1 MTAPTTGRFDA
12 LRASLLDRSLCPACG
27 APLSGPR
34 CLWCGVPLD
43 GPAAQAVLRLSVAAA
58 EAIANREVGV
68 RALYAERDARFSQPS
83 GPAATPVEAGT
94 PRSPLRPPPSSAGRV
109 AAPSSGAA
117 HPAPGPRRPG
127 APTWGPLSHERRT
140 ASTPRWRVQSVL
152 QALGAG
158 LLSAAGIVFLVFSWG
173 VLNLQARAAI
183 VALGTV
189 VVFGAAQVLARRGLQ
204 QGAEAVGAVAAVLL
218 LLDAWA
224 LRTTGIVGSGAPGV
238 YASVASLVC
247 AVLLAGW
254 GTAARPRVG
263 TVGAAVLWFAAPLP
277 LATLDPSAR
286 SWVWV
291 LLSSVVMGWVRHVP
305 QVRAR
310 SGNDHATATATAT
323 ATASLLLSGGA
334 VLAWAVAALIALAS
348 LGTTPGDGLVL
359 LSAAAVAAAAQA
371 WLCATAPAHHE
382 ESMAIVWQCAFVG
395 TASVDVVAG
404 AAVARPANGAAL
416 ALVAAG
422 CVSGLVGAMS
432 RDRRIDGAVGTGSGR
447 AAGAGAILGRPA
459 VTLLPAAALLIS
471 VGAGALVP
479 AGPFAVVLLLLLT
492 VAAAVVDR
500 RSGDALGVGARA
512 VAARIAVVC
521 SPLVA
526 LVAGHGGS
534 WATALGLAAC
544 AAVAVWAR
552 TWGVLRSRAARSTAA
567 AAPWTVA
574 AIGVA
579 ADAAG
584 AGIRDAVAI
593 AATGG
598 AALLSFVVVAPD
610 RPRDER
616 QVALTAA
623 ACSAGIGWL
632 LLAVVPGWWDRAILL
647 VVVAACGLVVLALVS
662 GADRVG
668 EWGAVLGAGAAP
680 LVLALA
686 ALSTAAVLRP
696 TQAAAGVVLVAAS
709 GGAAAVMLSVVARDR
724 RGARTG
730 RAAAAGGWTT
740 LAAALLAAVQ
750 QSAQVA
756 ATVLLVAAV
765 AALVTG
771 VRDRRPELRWGAL
784 ALATAASWTLLAA
797 GGQGTPE
804 LFTAPTAVV
813 VAVVG
818 ALRARRGRS
827 DGVTLLAAG
836 LTLSLLPTAV
846 LGGAVPLTAQLHA
859 DRRVL
864 TTAAAVVLVL
874 LAAHR
879 SARRPAGVTTVLAG
893 LGLCLSVLGPARAA
907 VDAAGTR
914 GSGALPELLGTLA
927 AVLLLTACRAAGT
940 DAPRPV
946 QGPVRAA
953 EPWLVTTAAVLPSVL
968 AAEPD
973 PAGRLRLCVLVVVG
987 AGLAVA
993 SSAVPAR
1000 ANDPWGRHLMGVG
1013 ILITSAGALVAVR
1026 TLTAAPAG
1034 VVPAA
1039 LGLLLV
1045 TTLFLRPPSWSR
1057 PADVARTLSS
1067 ALLLVPSLLSR
1078 SEAWRPTAWAGV
1090 AAVLLTAGWL
1100 VRAQQRRATTVRY
1113 VAALAAALATA
1124 GPWWYVVAPRLGSAG
1139 PTSGPPERWALPAA
1153 ALVLAAGLLA
1163 WPRRDGI
1170 PSRLTLVTPALGLAA
1185 LPTLLVSDAT
1195 AAGTVRLVAVLTVG
1209 GALALV
1215 AQLRRSGPSRSAVAQ
1230 DARWGVGVGT
1240 AVAGAAAFVAAAVGP
1255 WSWDVPMIA
1264 LGLLLA
1270 ALGLLRTTQ
1279 EPAPGT
1285 WPTLGPGLLLAVVLP
1300 ALVSAADGAA
1310 WRPVVVVVLAV
1321 AATVLGAI
1329 LRWQAPFV
1337 VGAATLVLVTALQV
1351 GPWAGRVLVQTQG
1364 WVLLALCGTLLLAL
1378 GLRYERRLAQ
1388 AREAVRFVATMR

>member
-1 MTAPTTGRFDA
+1 M
-12 LRASLLDRSLCPACG
+12 
-27 APLSGPR
+27 
-34 CLWCGVPLD
+34 
-43 GPAAQAVLRLSVAAA
+43 
-58 EAIANREVGV
+58 
-68 RALYAERDARFSQPS
+68 
-83 GPAATPVEAGT
+83 
-94 PRSPLRPPPSSAGRV
+94 
-109 AAPSSGAA
+109 
-117 HPAPGPRRPG
+117 
-127 APTWGPLSHERRT
+127 
-140 ASTPRWRVQSVL
+140 QSVL

-183 VALGTV
+183 VAFGTV
-189 VVFGAAQVLARRGLQ
+189 VVFGAAQLLARRGLK

-224 LRTTGIVGSGAPGV
+224 LRSTGMVGSGAPGA
-238 YASVASLVC
+238 YASAASLVC

-254 GTAARPRVG
+254 GRVARLRVG
-263 TVGAAVLWFAAPLP
+263 TVGAAVLWFIAPLP
-277 LATLDPSAR
+277 LATLAPSAR
-286 SWVWV
+286 SWVWALLASV
-291 LLSSVVMGWVRHVP
+291 LMGWVRHVP
-305 QVRAR
+305 QVRIR
-310 SGNDHATATATAT
+310 SRDDDAG
-323 ATASLLLSGGA
+323 ATASLLLSGGT

-348 LGTTPGDGLVL
+348 LGSTPGDGLVL
-359 LSAAAVAAAAQA
+359 LSAAAVAGAVQA
-371 WLCATAPAHHE
+371 RLCATAPAPRE
-382 ESMAIVWQCAFVG
+382 ESMAIIWQCAFVG
-395 TASVDVVAG
+395 AASVDVVAG
-404 AAVARPANGAAL
+404 AALARPATGAAL

-422 CVSGLVGAMS
+422 GVSGLVGAMS
-432 RDRRIDGAVGTGSGR
+432 RDSRIDQAAGTGAAR
-447 AAGAGAILGRPA
+447 PAGAGAILGRPA

-479 AGPFAVVLLLLLT
+479 GGPFAVVLLLLLT
-492 VAAAVVDR
+492 VAAALVDR

-512 VAARIAVVC
+512 VAARIAVVT

-526 LVAGHGGS
+526 LVAAHGGS
-534 WATALGLAAC
+534 WVSAIGLAAC
-544 AAVAVWAR
+544 ATVAVWAR
-552 TWGVLRSRAARSTAA
+552 RWGVLRSWAARSTAA
-567 AAPWTVA
+567 AVPWTVA

-579 ADAAG
+579 AHAAG
-584 AGIRDAVAI
+584 AGIQDSVAI

-632 LLAVVPGWWDRAILL
+632 LLAVVPGWWDRSILL

-668 EWGAVLGAGAAP
+668 EFGAVLGAGAAP
-680 LVLALA
+680 LVAALA
-686 ALSTAAVLRP
+686 TLSTAVVLRP
-696 TQAAAGVVLVAAS
+696 THAATGVVLVTAS

-724 RGARTG
+724 RGVRAG
-730 RAAAAGGWTT
+730 RAAAGGGWTT

-771 VRDRRPELRWGAL
+771 VRDRRPELRWGAV
-784 ALATAASWTLLAA
+784 ALATAASWTLLDAS
-797 GGQGTPE
+797 GQGTPE

-818 ALRARRGRS
+818 ALRARRDRS

-846 LGGAVPLTAQLHA
+846 LGGAVPLTPQLRV
-859 DRRVL
+859 DRHVL

-874 LAAHR
+874 LAARR
-879 SARRPAGVTTVLAG
+879 SPRRPRRVTTVLAG

-907 VDAAGTR
+907 VAAAGTR

-940 DAPRPV
+940 DAPRSVREPL
-946 QGPVRAA
+946 RAA

-968 AAEPD
+968 AAQAD
-973 PAGRLRLCVLVVVG
+973 PADRLRLWVLAVVG
-987 AGLAVA
+987 TGLAVA
-993 SSAVPAR
+993 GSAVPAR
-1000 ANDPWGRHLMGVG
+1000 TNDPWGRHLMGVG
-1013 ILITSAGALVAVR
+1013 ILVSSAGSLVAVR
-1026 TLTAAPAG
+1026 TLTAAPGG

-1045 TTLFLRPPSWSR
+1045 TTLFLRPPSWSV
-1057 PADVARTLSS
+1057 PADLARTLSS
-1067 ALLLVPSLLSR
+1067 ALLLVPSVLSR
-1078 SEAWRPTAWAGV
+1078 SEAWRPVAWAGV

-1100 VRAQQRRATTVRY
+1100 VRAQQWRPTTVRY

-1124 GPWWYVVAPRLGSAG
+1124 GPWWYVVAPRLDPAG
-1139 PTSGPPERWALPAA
+1139 PTSGPPERWAFPAA
-1153 ALVLAAGLLA
+1153 ALVLAAGLLG

-1195 AAGTVRLVAVLTVG
+1195 AAGTVRLVAVLSVA
-1209 GALALV
+1209 GAVAVV
-1215 AQLRRSGPSRSAVAQ
+1215 AQLRRSGAPRPAVAQ

-1240 AVAGAAAFVAAAVGP
+1240 AIAGAAAFVAAAVGP
-1255 WSWDVPMIA
+1255 WSWDVPIIA
-1264 LGLLLA
+1264 FGLLLT
-1270 ALGLLRTTQ
+1270 ALGLLRATQ
-1279 EPAPGT
+1279 EVAAGT

-1321 AATVLGAI
+1321 AATVLG
-1329 LRWQAPFV
+1329 
-1337 VGAATLVLVTALQV
+1337 
-1351 GPWAGRVLVQTQG
+1351 
-1364 WVLLALCGTLLLAL
+1364 
-1378 GLRYERRLAQ
+1378 
-1388 AREAVRFVATMR
+1388 

>member
-43 GPAAQAVLRLSVAAA
+43 GPAAQAVLRLSVTAA

-68 RALYAERDARFSQPS
+68 RALYAERDARFSQQS
-83 GPAATPVEAGT
+83 RGAAPPVEAGT

-109 AAPSSGAA
+109 AAPSVAA
-117 HPAPGPRRPG
+117 RRAPRAQRAG
-127 APTWGPLSHERRT
+127 APTWGPPPRERRT

-189 VVFGAAQVLARRGLQ
+189 VVFGAAQVLARRGLK

-254 GTAARPRVG
+254 GTAARLRVG

-310 SGNDHATATATAT
+310 SGNDHATATA
-323 ATASLLLSGGA
+323 SLLLSGGA

-371 WLCATAPAHHE
+371 WLCATAPAPHE

-395 TASVDVVAG
+395 AASVDVVAG
-404 AAVARPANGAAL
+404 AAVARPATGAAL

-422 CVSGLVGAMS
+422 FVSGLVGAMS
-432 RDRRIDGAVGTGSGR
+432 RDSRIDQAVGTGPAR

-479 AGPFAVVLLLLLT
+479 GGPFAVVLLLLLT

-500 RSGDALGVGARA
+500 RSGDALGVGARS
-512 VAARIAVVC
+512 VAARIAVVS

-526 LVAGHGGS
+526 LVAAHGGS
-534 WATALGLAAC
+534 WATAVGLAAC

-552 TWGVLRSRAARSTAA
+552 TWGVLRSWAARSTAA
-567 AAPWTVA
+567 AAPLTVA

-579 ADAAG
+579 ANAAG
-584 AGIRDAVAI
+584 AGVRDVVAI

-598 AALLSFVVVAPD
+598 AALLSFVVAAPD
-610 RPRDER
+610 RRRDER

-632 LLAVVPGWWDRAILL
+632 LLAVVPGRWDRSILL

-686 ALSTAAVLRP
+686 ALSTAVVLHP
-696 TQAAAGVVLVAAS
+696 TQAAAGVVLVAAN
-709 GGAAAVMLSVVARDR
+709 GGAAAVMLSVVARDH
-724 RGARTG
+724 RGARAG

-740 LAAALLAAVQ
+740 LAAALLAAVL

-818 ALRARRGRS
+818 ARRARRGRS

-846 LGGAVPLTAQLHA
+846 LGGAVPLTAQLHG

-927 AVLLLTACRAAGT
+927 AVLLLTACRAVGT
-940 DAPRPV
+940 DAPGPV

-993 SSAVPAR
+993 GSTVPAR

-1026 TLTAAPAG
+1026 NLTAAPGG

-1057 PADVARTLSS
+1057 PADLARTLSS

-1078 SEAWRPTAWAGV
+1078 SEAWRPAAWAGV

-1124 GPWWYVVAPRLGSAG
+1124 GPWWYVVAPRLDSAG

-1153 ALVLAAGLLA
+1153 ALVLAAGLLG

-1195 AAGTVRLVAVLTVG
+1195 AAGTVRLLAVVTVG

-1215 AQLRRSGPSRSAVAQ
+1215 AQLRRSGASRSAVAQ

-1240 AVAGAAAFVAAAVGP
+1240 AVAGAAAFVAAAAGP
-1255 WSWDVPMIA
+1255 WSWDAPIIA
-1264 LGLLLA
+1264 FGLLLT

-1279 EPAPGT
+1279 EPAAGT

-1300 ALVSAADGAA
+1300 ALVSATDGAA

-1321 AATVLGAI
+1321 AATVLGAT

>member
-12 LRASLLDRSLCPACG
+12 VRASLLDRSLCPACG

-43 GPAAQAVLRLSVAAA
+43 GPAAQTVLRLSVAAA

-68 RALYAERDARFSQPS
+68 RDLYAERDARFRQPS
-83 GPAATPVEAGT
+83 GLTAASGPAGT
-94 PRSPLRPPPSSAGRV
+94 SRSPLRPPPPSARRV
-109 AAPSSGAA
+109 APPTAGIA
-117 HPAPGPRRPG
+117 HPAPGAPRP
-127 APTWGPLSHERRT
+127 APTWGPPPHERRT

-158 LLSAAGIVFLVFSWG
+158 LLSSAGIVFLVFSWG

-189 VVFGAAQVLARRGLQ
+189 VVFGTAQVLARRGLK

-224 LRTTGIVGSGAPGV
+224 LRSTGIVESGAPGV

-254 GTAARPRVG
+254 GRAARLRVG
-263 TVGAAVLWFAAPLP
+263 TIGAAVLWSIAPLP
-277 LATLDPSAR
+277 LATLAPSAR
-286 SWVWV
+286 SWVWA

-310 SGNDHATATATAT
+310 SRDDHAEV
-323 ATASLLLSGGA
+323 TASLLLSGGA
-334 VLAWAVAALIALAS
+334 VLAWAVATLIALAS
-348 LGTTPGDGLVL
+348 LGTTPKDGLVL
-359 LSAAAVAAAAQA
+359 LSAAAVAAALQA
-371 WLCATAPAHHE
+371 WLCATAPARHE

-395 TASVDVVAG
+395 AAFVDVVAG
-404 AAVARPANGAAL
+404 AAVARPATGAAL

-422 CVSGLVGAMS
+422 CVSGLVAAVSG
-432 RDRRIDGAVGTGSGR
+432 DGRGDAAVGTGPSR
-447 AAGAGAILGRPA
+447 ATGAGAILRRPA

-479 AGPFAVVLLLLLT
+479 GDAFGVVLLLLLT
-492 VAAAVVDR
+492 VVAAVVDR

-512 VAARIAVVC
+512 VAARVAVVC

-526 LVAGHGGS
+526 LVAAHGGG

-544 AAVAVWAR
+544 AVVAVWAR
-552 TWGVLRSRAARSTAA
+552 TWGVLRSWAARSTAA

-579 ADAAG
+579 AHAAG
-584 AGIRDAVAI
+584 AGAKDAVAI

-610 RPRDER
+610 RPRHER
-616 QVALTAA
+616 QVALMAA
-623 ACSAGIGWL
+623 ACSAGIGWS
-632 LLAVVPGWWDRAILL
+632 LLAVVPGWWDRSVLL
-647 VVVAACGLVVLALVS
+647 VVVAACGLVALALVS
-662 GADRVG
+662 GAERVG

-696 TQAAAGVVLVAAS
+696 AHAANGVVLVTAS

-724 RGARTG
+724 RGARAG
-730 RAAAAGGWTT
+730 RAAEAGGWTT

-765 AALVTG
+765 GALVTG
-771 VRDRRPELRWGAL
+771 ARGRRPGLRWGAL
-784 ALATAASWTLLAA
+784 TLATAASWTLLHAS
-797 GGQGTPE
+797 GQGTPE

-818 ALRARRGRS
+818 ARRARRGRS

-846 LGGAVPLTAQLHA
+846 LGGAVPLTARLHA
-859 DRRVL
+859 DRDIL

-874 LAAHR
+874 LAARR

-893 LGLCLSVLGPARAA
+893 LGLCLTVLGPARAA
-907 VDAAGTR
+907 VDAAGTK
-914 GSGALPELLGTLA
+914 GSGALPELLGALA
-927 AVLLLTACRAAGT
+927 AVLLLTSCRAART
-940 DAPRPV
+940 DAPRAV
-946 QGPVRAA
+946 QGPVRAI

-973 PAGRLRLCVLVVVG
+973 PAGRLRLCVLAVVG
-987 AGLAVA
+987 AGLAVVG
-993 SSAVPAR
+993 STVAVR
-1000 ANDPWGRHLMGVG
+1000 ANEPWARHLMGVG
-1013 ILITSAGALVAVR
+1013 ILVSSAGALVAVR
-1026 TLTAAPAG
+1026 TLPTVPGG

-1045 TTLFLRPPSWSR
+1045 TTLFLRPPSWSV
-1057 PADVARTLSS
+1057 PADLARTLAG

-1078 SEAWRPTAWAGV
+1078 SEAWRPAAWTGV

-1100 VRAQQRRATTVRY
+1100 VRAQQRRATTVRH
-1113 VAALAAALATA
+1113 VAALASALAAA
-1124 GPWWYVVAPRLGSAG
+1124 GPWWYVVSPRLDSVG
-1139 PTSGPPERWALPAA
+1139 PTSSPPERWALPAA
-1153 ALVLAAGLLA
+1153 VLVLAASLLG

-1170 PSRLTLVTPALGLAA
+1170 PSRLTLATPALGLAA
-1185 LPTLLVSDAT
+1185 LPTLLAADAT
-1195 AAGTVRLVAVLTVG
+1195 ASGTVRLAAVSTVG
-1209 GALALV
+1209 GALAV
-1215 AQLRRSGPSRSAVAQ
+1215 IAQLRRSGPSSSAE

-1255 WSWDVPMIA
+1255 WSWDVPIITF
-1264 LGLLLA
+1264 GLLLM

-1279 EPAPGT
+1279 EAAAGT
-1285 WPTLGPGLLLAVVLP
+1285 WPTLGPGLLVAVVLP
-1300 ALVSAADGAA
+1300 ALVSAGNGAA

-1321 AATVLGAI
+1321 AATVLGAT

-1364 WVLLALCGTLLLAL
+1364 WVLLAVCGTLLLAL

>member
-12 LRASLLDRSLCPACG
+12 VRASLLDRSLCPACG

-58 EAIANREVGV
+58 EAIADREVGV

-83 GPAATPVEAGT
+83 MPSATPVGAGT

-109 AAPSSGAA
+109 AAPSGGAGR
-117 HPAPGPRRPG
+117 PAPGVPRP
-127 APTWGPLSHERRT
+127 APTWGPPLHERRT
-140 ASTPRWRVQSVL
+140 ASTPGWRVQSVL

-173 VLNLQARAAI
+173 VLSLQARAAI

-189 VVFGAAQVLARRGLQ
+189 VVFGVAHVLARRGLR

-224 LRTTGIVGSGAPGV
+224 LRSTGIIGSGAPGV

-254 GTAARPRVG
+254 GRAARLRVG
-263 TVGAAVLWFAAPLP
+263 TVGAAVLWFIAPLP
-277 LATLDPSAR
+277 WATLAPSAR
-286 SWVWV
+286 SWFWALLTSV
-291 LLSSVVMGWVRHVP
+291 LMGWVRHLP

-310 SGNDHATATATAT
+310 SRDDHAEV
-323 ATASLLLSGGA
+323 TASLFLSGGA
-334 VLAWAVAALIALAS
+334 VLAWGVATLIALAS
-348 LGTTPGDGLVL
+348 LGATPKDGLVL
-359 LSAAAVAAAAQA
+359 LSAAAVAAALQA
-371 WLCATAPAHHE
+371 WLCATAPAPHE
-382 ESMAIVWQCAFVG
+382 ESMGIVWQCAFVG
-395 TASVDVVAG
+395 AAFVDVVAG
-404 AAVARPANGAAL
+404 AALARPAAGAAL

-422 CVSGLVGAMS
+422 CVSGLLAAMS
-432 RDRRIDGAVGTGSGR
+432 PDSRIDQAVGTGPDRAGR
-447 AAGAGAILGRPA
+447 TAAILGRPA

-471 VGAGALVP
+471 VGAGSLVP
-479 AGPFAVVLLLLLT
+479 GGVFGVVLLLLLT
-492 VAAAVVDR
+492 VAAAAVDR

-512 VAARIAVVC
+512 VAARVAVVC
-521 SPLVA
+521 SPLIA
-526 LVAGHGGS
+526 LVAAHGGG
-534 WATALGLAAC
+534 WASALGLAAC
-544 AAVAVWAR
+544 AVVAVWAR
-552 TWGVLRSRAARSTAA
+552 TWGVLRSWAARSTAA

-579 ADAAG
+579 AHAAG
-584 AGIRDAVAI
+584 AGTRDAVAI
-593 AATGG
+593 AATFG

-623 ACSAGIGWL
+623 ACSAGIGWS
-632 LLAVVPGWWDRAILL
+632 LLAVVPGWWDRSVLL

-686 ALSTAAVLRP
+686 ALSTAAALRP
-696 TQAAAGVVLVAAS
+696 AHAATGVVLVAAS
-709 GGAAAVMLSVVARDR
+709 GGAAAVIVSVVAQDR
-724 RGARTG
+724 RGARAG

-756 ATVLLVAAV
+756 ATVLLLAAV

-771 VRDRRPELRWGAL
+771 VRGRRPELRWGAL
-784 ALATAASWTLLAA
+784 ALATAASWTLLDAS
-797 GGQGTPE
+797 GQGTPE

-818 ALRARRGRS
+818 ARRARRGRS
-827 DGVTLLAAG
+827 DGVMLLAAG

-846 LGGAVPLTAQLHA
+846 LGGSVPLTTRLHA
-859 DRRVL
+859 DRDVL

-874 LAAHR
+874 LAARR
-879 SARRPAGVTTVLAG
+879 SARRPAGVTAVLAG

-907 VDAAGTR
+907 VDAAGTK

-940 DAPRPV
+940 DAPRSV
-946 QGPVRAA
+946 QGLVRAA
-953 EPWLVTTAAVLPSVL
+953 EPWLVTTAAVLPIVL

-973 PAGRLRLCVLVVVG
+973 PAGHLRLSVLAVVG

-993 SSAVPAR
+993 GSAVPAR
-1000 ANDPWGRHLMGVG
+1000 NDDPWGRHLMGVG
-1013 ILITSAGALVAVR
+1013 ILVSSAGALVAVR
-1026 TLTAAPAG
+1026 TLPTVPGG

-1045 TTLFLRPPSWSR
+1045 TTLFLRPPSWSV
-1057 PADVARTLSS
+1057 PADLARTLAG
-1067 ALLLVPSLLSR
+1067 ALLLVPSLVSR
-1078 SEAWRPTAWAGV
+1078 SEAWRPAAWTGV

-1100 VRAQQRRATTVRY
+1100 VRAQQRRATTVGY
-1113 VAALAAALATA
+1113 VAALASALATA
-1124 GPWWYVVAPRLGSAG
+1124 GPWWYVVAPRLDSVG
-1139 PTSGPPERWALPAA
+1139 PTSNPPERWALPAA
-1153 ALVLAAGLLA
+1153 ALVLAASLLG
-1163 WPRRDGI
+1163 WPRRDGL
-1170 PSRLTLVTPALGLAA
+1170 PSRMTLVTPALCLAA

-1195 AAGTVRLVAVLTVG
+1195 AAGTVRVEAVLTVG
-1209 GALALV
+1209 GALAVV
-1215 AQLRRSGPSRSAVAQ
+1215 AQLRRSGPSSSARVQ
-1230 DARWGVGVGT
+1230 DARWGVGAGT

-1255 WSWDVPMIA
+1255 WSWDVPIIA
-1264 LGLLLA
+1264 FGLLLT

-1279 EPAPGT
+1279 EAATGT

-1300 ALVSAADGAA
+1300 ALVSAANGAA

-1321 AATVLGAI
+1321 AATVLGAT

-1351 GPWAGRVLVQTQG
+1351 GPWAGQVLVQTQG

-1378 GLRYERRLAQ
+1378 GLRYERRIAQ